1 MKEKLQK
8 LRNGI
13 NLQLGN
19 FVSAGNVRIPLNIIL
34 DNNNNL
40 EADNVVHVES
50 KEEAEKI
57 INELTGTNNFVDHVK
72 DYGQP
77 LYLTVIA
84 HLPGPI

>member
-19 FVSAGNVRIPLNIIL
+19 FVSAGNVKIPLTIIL
-34 DNNNNL
+34 DNNNV
-40 EADNVVHVES
+40 EADNVVQVES

-57 INELTGTNNFVDHVK
+57 INELTGTNNFVDQVR
-72 DYGQP
+72 DYEQP

-84 HLPGPI
+84 NLPGPI

>member
-1 MKEKLQK
+1 MIQKLQK

-19 FVSAGNVRIPLNIIL
+19 FVSAGNVKIPLTIIL
-34 DNNNNL
+34 DNNNV
-40 EADNVVHVES
+40 EADNVVQVES

-57 INELTGTNNFVDHVK
+57 INELTETNNFVDKVK
-72 DYGQP
+72 DYEQP

-84 HLPGPI
+84 HLPGSI